1 MTLEHYAY
9 KIFKFGF
16 VPVAQGIERLPPEQK
31 VVGSIPI
38 GYVMQKP
45 LCSLY
50 LLGNGGLFC
59 FLIAPVAATLALVD
73 GYYRTA
79 NRLESIKNLTHQGVN
94 EIVTTA
100 TIDEMIGDTAEYQ
113 KKLCKVSLLAEILGI
128 ETEITTVS
136 IDLKVSGEDGE
147 SRYH

>member
-1 MTLEHYAY
+1 
-9 KIFKFGF
+9 
-16 VPVAQGIERLPPEQK
+16 
-31 VVGSIPI
+31 
-38 GYVMQKP
+38 MQKP